1 MFINFFM
8 LMMLMFSVYLSF
20 FQNLFFFL
28 MLKGLLV
35 CLINFLIF
43 KMMTLNSNY
52 LFLDGL
58 SYGMILLSY
67 FIILFVLLYS
77 YKDKLY
83 KKMLIYYFMFIS
95 LYFCFSVDNFLVFYV
110 FFELSMIPLLYL
122 ILMVSGSYERFKA
135 TMFLFIY
142 TMLGSLTLLVFLM
155 YLENNYSMMLNNVLL
170 LMKNMGNYW
179 GLMFL
184 VFMIKSPLYGFHFW
198 LPKAHVEAPIEGSM
212 VLAGVLLKLGIFG
225 FYRLMFFI
233 NNLGFI
239 NKQIKMLFI
248 FSSLG
253 SFIVGMICMRQVDL
267 KLLIAYSSVSHMGLV
282 MSGLL
287 TMSKLGLSGSMLM
300 LYAHGFCSS
309 LMFFMGNM
317 FYERYNTRNLFLF
330 KGMAQGY
337 PVLMI
342 FWFWVILINMGV
354 PPFMN
359 FMSELFLIFSIIKKS
374 FLMIFL
380 LVFILSISVYYSL
393 NLFMRIG
400 HGKLWNVNFLKKE
413 SFLEMML
420 IIMHFMFLVLYIL
433 CMKNILYM
441 F

>member
-198 LPKAHVEAPIEGSM
+198 LPKAHVEAPVGGSM
-212 VLAGVLLKLGIFG
+212 ILAGVLLKLGGFG
-225 FYRLMFFI
+225 LYRILFYI
-233 NNLGFI
+233 NNGGFI
-239 NKQIKMLFI
+239 VLEIKIMIL
-248 FSSLG
+248 FSSLMG
-253 SFIVGMICMRQVDL
+253 YFLATICMRQVDI
-267 KLLIAYSSVSHMGLV
+267 KLLIAYSSVSHMGLAI
-282 MSGLL
+282 SGFLSN
-287 TMSKLGLSGSMLM
+287 SKLVFWGWLLM
-300 LYAHGFCSS
+300 VYAHGFCSS
-309 LMFFMGNM
+309 ALFYVANVYYIRCSTRSMLMM
-317 FYERYNTRNLFLF
+317 
-330 KGMAQGY
+330 KGLVQY
-337 PVLMI
+337 FPV
-342 FWFWVILINMGV
+342 FVPFGFSVILCNMGT
-354 PPFMN
+354 PPSFN
-359 FMSELFLIFSIIKKS
+359 FVSELYLIVSIIKKS
-374 FLMIFL
+374 LLMICL
-380 LVFILSISVYYSL
+380 LVFILVFSVYY
-393 NLFMRIG
+393 NLVLFLRIG
-400 HGKLWNVNFLKKE
+400 HGHLWNVNFMKMETCKE
-413 SFLEMML
+413 M
-420 IIMHFMFLVLYIL
+420 IVVIMHFMVLMFTIL
-433 CMKNILYM
+433 CMKNILY
-441 F
+441 